1 MVTVYATLGVEGVR
15 HGVSQTAARVVVCDA
30 KLLKTLLEA
39 ASSGCEALQ
48 HVVTIGA
55 VPADMLAKL
64 PAGVKAISM
73 DSVIAAGRD
82 RPVPPSP
89 PKPSDLAVI
98 MYTSGTTG
106 LPKGVMLSH
115 ANVCAGMAGLKDAGK
130 FTSSDVYLA
139 YLPLAHIMELTAECV
154 MFAIG
159 CAVGYGSPQTLTDT
173 GVKLAPGTRGD
184 APTLRPTFMVFAP
197 TVLDRVR
204 QAVDA
209 KLSAAHGLKGKLA
222 AAAIALGF
230 RDFEHGKIGAPP
242 LLNAIVCKKIQA
254 LVGGRVKLMVSGSA
268 PLSKET
274 QRFAQ
279 TVFNC
284 PVRQG
289 YGLTETCSSATVGAY
304 DDNDWNVGRVLS
316 SCKVS
321 LRDWEE
327 GNYKNSDAENPAIRM
342 PRGEILVGGPCVALG
357 YYQSETSPDPEIAE
371 KNATDFITAP
381 DGTRYFCTGDIG
393 QFTSRGQCVPAC
405 GIAPCVPWILG
416 LRLACSDLRAIPQ
429 AADH

>member
-1 MVTVYATLGVEGVR
+1 MPDPKDASKTVEKVTLAPQYTWLTYDQLAERSAAFGSGLVALTGLRPKEKVVIYAETNPSWMLAAQGCFRQSCVVVTVYATLGVEGVR

-39 ASSGCEALQ
+39 ASSGCAALQ
-48 HVVTIGA
+48 HVVTIGD
-55 VPADMLAKL
+55 VPAELLARL
-64 PAGVKAISM
+64 PAGVKATSM
-73 DSVIAAGRD
+73 DDVIAAGRAT
-82 RPVPPSP
+82 PVPPCP
-89 PKPSDLAVI
+89 PKPADLAVV

-130 FTSSDVYLA
+130 FTANDVYLA

-173 GVKLAPGTRGD
+173 GLKLAPGCRGD

-209 KLSAAHGLKGKLA
+209 KMQAAHGIKGKLA
-222 AAAIALGF
+222 ATALAAGF
-230 RDFEHGKIGAPP
+230 KDFEHGKIGAPP
-242 LLNAIVCKKIQA
+242 LLNALVFKKVQA

-289 YGLTETCSSATVGAY
+289 YGVRPAR
-304 DDNDWNVGRVLS
+304 N
-316 SCKVS
+316 S
-321 LRDWEE
+321 L
-327 GNYKNSDAENPAIRM
+327 
-342 PRGEILVGGPCVALG
+342 L
-357 YYQSETSPDPEIAE
+357 
-371 KNATDFITAP
+371 
-381 DGTRYFCTGDIG
+381 
-393 QFTSRGQCVPAC
+393 
-405 GIAPCVPWILG
+405 
-416 LRLACSDLRAIPQ
+416 
-429 AADH
+429 